1 MFLQDQIKD
10 MRVKISSHLDTQEH
24 NILQE
29 LDDTEE
35 KTKSKI
41 YNLLKQLSKNTQTV
55 EVLHSDI
62 IADKEYAADLQSFLG
77 SKVIEDEAKKEE
89 EYIMALSEDGRL
101 QELSL

>member
-10 MRVKISSHLDTQEH
+10 MRVKISSHLDTLEH

-55 EVLHSDI
+55 EGFQSDI
-62 IADKEYAADLQSFLG
+62 IAGKEYTADLQPFPG
-77 SKVIEDEAKKEE
+77 SKAIENEVKKEE
-89 EYIMALSEDGRL
+89 EYLMALSEDGRL
-101 QELSL
+101 QEVS

>member
-41 YNLLKQLSKNTQTV
+41 YNLLKQLSKNTQIV